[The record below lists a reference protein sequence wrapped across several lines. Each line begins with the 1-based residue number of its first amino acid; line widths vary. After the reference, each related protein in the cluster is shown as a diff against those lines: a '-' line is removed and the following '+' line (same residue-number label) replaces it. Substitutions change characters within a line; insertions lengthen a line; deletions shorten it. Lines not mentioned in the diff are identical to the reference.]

1 MKVLSTS
8 LCLAAAVCIAAQAA
22 PEQAV
27 QQSYFAMAMQRDEP
41 QDIVSEI
48 EQGAAILAL
57 FDIPKIPGIPEF
69 PTIPIPEIPT
79 PTCDNLPSL
88 IGGLIPVLDQGSAN
102 LGLFAPLPTVIQT
115 IIGVIKTALSTIEL
129 GAVTD
134 TVLHTINTVLTTI
147 ITPLKLLQF
156 LQIPGID
163 FVVSQVL
170 NILDFVS
177 KAIGVNGCGTPSK
190 IEIKPTTCSV
200 LADVYRASVK
210 TAAEKF
216 TGANDVNKEELK
228 KLIEGSLAVLSLM
241 DQSSIANSNDALLS
255 THPIFSGSLLDQYR
269 RELIQKADSETLKNL
284 AQIDLAMMVSVS
296 SGLETCLRVA
306 ANPKAAAEELV
317 EEYEAM
323 ADDEEYDDEE

>member
-1 MKVLSTS
+1 
-8 LCLAAAVCIAAQAA
+8 
-22 PEQAV
+22 
-27 QQSYFAMAMQRDEP
+27 MAMQHDEP
-41 QDIVSEI
+41 QDIVSET
-48 EQGAAILAL
+48 EQRAAILAL
-57 FDIPKIPGIPEF
+57 FDVAGLPLPLPIPIPEIPKIPGIPEF
-69 PTIPIPEIPT
+69 PTTPIPEIPT

-102 LGLFAPLPTVIQT
+102 LGLFAPLLTVIQT
-115 IIGVIKTALSTIEL
+115 IIGVIKAALSTIGL

-177 KAIGVNGCGTPSK
+177 KAIGVSGCGTPSK
-190 IEIKPTTCSV
+190 IEIEPTTCSV

-216 TGANDVNKEELK
+216 TGANDVNNEELK

-241 DQSSIANSNDALLS
+241 DKSSIASSNDALLS

-269 RELIQKADSETLKNL
+269 RELIQKADSETLKNF

-296 SGLETCLRVA
+296 NGLEACLRVA
-306 ANPKAAAEELV
+306 ANLEAAAEELV
-317 EEYEAM
+317 EEYEGM